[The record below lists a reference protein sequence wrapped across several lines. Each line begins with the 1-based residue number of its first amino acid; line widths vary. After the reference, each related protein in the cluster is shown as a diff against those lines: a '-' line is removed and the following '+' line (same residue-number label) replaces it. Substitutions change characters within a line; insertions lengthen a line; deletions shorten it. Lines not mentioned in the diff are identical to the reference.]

1 MTYTVKVFIF
11 SCCQCIEKPLFIG
24 IISKTLLIG
33 AGVPLLILIN
43 LSCPNYEMIRYEYC
57 N

>member
-1 MTYTVKVFIF
+1 MTFTVKVFIF

-24 IISKTLLIG
+24 KISKTLLIG